1 MNWLRAHLTRTPLVA
16 RVVPFVIFVVLTF
29 TQEWFGPAGRYW
41 IYLAKTLLGAAMLVA
56 VWPAVEEMR
65 WAWSWEALAVGV
77 GLFVLWAGLDDLFV
91 SLGWKGSYP
100 KLNFGAGAPWN
111 PHAHFGQGALW
122 AWFFVVVRLAGST
135 LVVPPLEEVFF
146 RSFVYRYISKA
157 DFLSVPLGAFAARPF
172 FITSL
177 LFAAEHREWLAGLI
191 CGLAFQWLVWRKQRL
206 GDAMTAHAIT
216 NLLLGLWVVWRGEW
230 RFW

>member
-1 MNWLRAHLTRTPLVA
+1 MNWLRAKLTRTPLVA
-16 RVVPFVIFVVLTF
+16 RVVPFVLFVLLTF
-29 TQEWFGPAGRYW
+29 TQEWFGPAGRHW
-41 IYLAKTLLGAAMLVA
+41 VYLTKTLLGAAMLAA
-56 VWPAVEEMR
+56 VWPAVAEMR

-77 GLFVLWAGLDDLFV
+77 GLFVVWVGLDDFLIL
-91 SLGWKGSYP
+91 LGWKGSYP
-100 KLNFGAGAPWN
+100 KLNFGAGTPWN
-111 PHAHFGQGALW
+111 PHVDFDQSAAW
-122 AWFFVVVRLAGST
+122 AWSFIIVRLAGST
-135 LVVPPLEEVFF
+135 LVVPPLEEAFF

-172 FITSL
+172 FITSA

-191 CGLAFQWLVWRKQRL
+191 CGFAFQWLVCRKQRL
-206 GDAMTAHAIT
+206 GDAMAAHAIT

>member
-1 MNWLRAHLTRTPLVA
+1 MNWLRAQLTRTPLSA
-16 RVVPFVIFVVLTF
+16 RVAPFVIFVILTF
-29 TQEWFGPAGRYW
+29 AQEWFGPAGRYW
-41 IYLAKTLLGAAMLVA
+41 IYLAKTVLGAAMLVA

-77 GLFVLWAGLDDLFV
+77 ALFVVWAGLDDFLV
-91 SLGWKGSYP
+91 LLGWKGSYP
-100 KLNFGAGAPWN
+100 KLNFGAPWS
-111 PHAHFGQGALW
+111 PPEYFGEGTVW
-122 AWFFVVVRLAGST
+122 AWFFIVVRLTGSA
-135 LVVPPLEEVFF
+135 LVVPPLEEAFF

-157 DFLSVPLGAFAARPF
+157 DFLNVPLGAFSARPF
-172 FITSL
+172 LFTSL

-191 CGLAFQWLVWRKQRL
+191 CGLAFQWLVCGKQRL

-216 NLLLGLWVVWRGEW
+216 NLLLGVWVVWRGEW